1 MSDQEKK
8 VRLEGIVEASRY
20 DRDAPGKQFL
30 GAAIKCSDGKVWVI
44 AYGEQ
49 SPFHAFAG
57 RQVVASGERYSPDG
71 QALIGWRGA
80 TSLGHFRVSS
90 MRPVE
95 VTDDLELREVGAEF
109 DLRGRFWR
117 GKSDTGKSLL
127 RFVTE
132 KGDTFEVANNPAGAS
147 VGRSV
152 KVQAYPVQPSPLI
165 QKRTGQYLWIICPYS
180 GSDIGEWRG
189 RRS

>member
-1 MSDQEKK
+1 M
-8 VRLEGIVEASRY
+8 EGIVDASRY
-20 DRDAPGKQFL
+20 DPDAPGKQFR
-30 GAAIKCSDGKVWVI
+30 GAGIKCSDGKVWVI
-44 AYGEQ
+44 AYEEQ

-57 RQVVASGERYSPDG
+57 RHVVVSGEPYRPEG
-71 QALIGWRGA
+71 QALIGWDGA
-80 TSLGHFRVSS
+80 KSLGHFRVSS

-95 VTDDLELREVGAEF
+95 VTDDVELREVGAEF

-117 GKSDTGKSLL
+117 GTSDTGKSLL

-132 KGDTFEVANNPAGAS
+132 HGDTFEVANDPAGAS

-152 KVQAYPVQPSPLI
+152 EVRAYPVQPSPLI

-180 GSDIGEWRG
+180 GSDLAQWRG